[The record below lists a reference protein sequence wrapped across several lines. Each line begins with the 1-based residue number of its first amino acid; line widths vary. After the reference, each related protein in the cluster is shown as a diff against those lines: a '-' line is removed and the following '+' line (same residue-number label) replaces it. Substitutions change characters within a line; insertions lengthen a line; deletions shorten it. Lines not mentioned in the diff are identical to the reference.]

1 MLVALVEVIRTCLHL
16 LPLAWPPYDLP
27 ARPPTRPPAC
37 LPAVLQVNGVNT
49 WVDLTKSKDI
59 AKRLTNFVF
68 TGNPEGD
75 ETEAGEGMC
84 NLWVLPQA
92 GCRGGVVFL
101 RSTGWQAEGG
111 AAWAA

>member
-1 MLVALVEVIRTCLHL
+1 MTC
-16 LPLAWPPYDLP
+16 LP
-27 ARPPTRPPAC
+27 ARRPARLPAC

-101 RSTGWQAEGG
+101 RSPGWQAEGG